1 MNVNHRSSVESRQMA
16 SKLGIDVAPGR
27 IWRKPAEWPGV
38 ARHRG
43 GVNLI
48 RALML
53 NCGNLSQR

>member
-1 MNVNHRSSVESRQMA
+1 MNVNHRSSVESRQMM
-16 SKLGIDVAPGR
+16 SKLGSHVASGR
-27 IWRKPAEWPGV
+27 VWWKPADWPDGI
-38 ARHRG
+38 RHRG